1 MPIKT
6 RSLRMKRSRKN
17 EKGNKKENEKK
28 NEKKNRTIRKK
39 KDKRVWM
46 YKIGIVSLFYR
57 VPVLHVNHSFD
68 SKEINTNKGGASDM
82 DSNISKILFE
92 QLPGGTTDKDI
103 RDFLSKKDTKLVKTL
118 LKSSSQPALASVL
131 EELKKPQP
139 NILDKSGLT
148 VAGNALLAW
157 VKKRQLA
164 SSIIQSIK
172 EKAKSS
178 LTDKEF
184 ETIEKTL
191 NSENVCEV
199 PGQGITQGI
208 TSEGL
213 GQSLGALSSMSS
225 KAFSGV
231 KDGTVSLGNFL
242 APQMETDPN
251 RRRQNDTSIQL
262 LWYPRSNIHY
272 RKGNSTAV
280 SKDKIKYGDF
290 MIYIEPERYAD
301 ITAYFSDTTNSVED
315 LFANILN
322 GCSDSFCLKG
332 EPIQQPYKK
341 QVLEINNFQPEFD
354 DKEMQKTSLSL

>member
-6 RSLRMKRSRKN
+6 HSLRMKRSRNNNNIKN
-17 EKGNKKENEKK
+17 KNK
-28 NEKKNRTIRKK
+28 TIRKIK
-39 KDKRVWM
+39 KDKRVWL
-46 YKIGIVSLFYR
+46 YKMGVVSLYYR
-57 VPVLHVNHSFD
+57 VPVLHINHSFD
-68 SKEINTNKGGASDM
+68 PKEINANKGGASDM
-82 DSNISKILFE
+82 DKNVSKLLFE

-103 RDFLSKKDTKLVKTL
+103 RAFLDKKDTNLVKTF
-118 LKSSSQPALASVL
+118 LKSSSQPGLGPVL

-148 VAGNALLAW
+148 VAGNALLQW

-178 LTDKEF
+178 LTNKEL
-184 ETIEKTL
+184 ETIERTL

-199 PGQGITQGI
+199 SGQDLPGQGFPGQG
-208 TSEGL
+208 L
-213 GQSLGALSSMSS
+213 AGQGLGALSSMSS

-231 KDGTVSLGNFL
+231 KDGAVSLGSFL
-242 APQMETDPN
+242 APQVTTDPN
-251 RRRQNDTSIQL
+251 RRRENDTSIQL

-272 RKGNSTAV
+272 KKGNSTALP
-280 SKDKIKYGDF
+280 KDKIKYGDF

-301 ITAYFSDTTNSVED
+301 MSAYFSDTTNSVED

-322 GCSDSFCLKG
+322 GCSDALCLKG
-332 EPIQQPYKK
+332 EPIREPYKK
-341 QVLEINNFQPEFD
+341 QVIDINNFQPDFD
-354 DKEMQKTSLSL
+354 DKEMQKTSLSV